1 MFNPTIMKNL
11 NFVVLIFFFQINLL
25 EAQDKLEVNES
36 YDSIRPLSF
45 YMEAA
50 LMNSPVLKMHA
61 AQVDQKKLELHLM
74 KYAWMREIYVTADTK
89 LGNYGNANPV
99 DQFNLGYGTGAFV
112 RFPLTAIV
120 GNGDRKKIAKLD
132 IEVSNYQRLNIEEE
146 LKKLVITQ
154 YNEVLLKRNLIKIQV
169 EAVDVS
175 LVNYKVAEEEYKG
188 GSINIDA
195 YSRTSQIYFTQLS
208 ALEKTKSEYKISI
221 ELLAE
226 ICGQN

>member
-1 MFNPTIMKNL
+1 MKTKIHLMLLIMFQTIG
-11 NFVVLIFFFQINLL
+11 LI
-25 EAQDKLEVNES
+25 AQDSVEVIVFT
-36 YDSIRPLSF
+36 DSIRPLS
-45 YMEAA
+45 YYLESAVS
-50 LMNSPVLKMHA
+50 NSPILKMHA

-132 IEVSNYQRLNIEEE
+132 IEVSNYQRLNIEGE
-146 LKKLVITQ
+146 LKKLVINQ

-175 LVNYKVAEEEYKG
+175 LVNYKIAEEEYMG
-188 GSINIDA
+188 GTINIDA
-195 YSRTSQIYFTQLS
+195 FSRTSQIYFTQLS

-226 ICGQN
+226 ICGLN

>member
-1 MFNPTIMKNL
+1 MKTKIHLMLLVMFQT
-11 NFVVLIFFFQINLL
+11 VSLL
-25 EAQDKLEVNES
+25 AQDSVEVIAFT
-36 YDSIRPLSF
+36 DSIRPLS
-45 YMEAA
+45 YYLESAVE
-50 LMNSPVLKMHA
+50 NSPILKMHA

-99 DQFNLGYGTGAFV
+99 DQLNLGYGTGAFV

-132 IEVSNYQRLNIEEE
+132 IEVSNYQRLNIEGE
-146 LKKLVITQ
+146 LKKLVINQ

-175 LVNYKVAEEEYKG
+175 LVNYKIAEEEYMG
-188 GSINIDA
+188 GTINIDA
-195 YSRTSQIYFTQLS
+195 FSRTSQIYFTQLS

-226 ICGQN
+226 ICGLN

>member
-1 MFNPTIMKNL
+1 MKTKIHLMLLIMFQTIG
-11 NFVVLIFFFQINLL
+11 LI
-25 EAQDKLEVNES
+25 AQDSVEVIVFT
-36 YDSIRPLSF
+36 DSIRPLS
-45 YMEAA
+45 YYLESAVS
-50 LMNSPVLKMHA
+50 NSPILKMHA

-132 IEVSNYQRLNIEEE
+132 IEVSNYQRLNIEGE
-146 LKKLVITQ
+146 LKKLVIDQ

-175 LVNYKVAEEEYKG
+175 LVNYKIAEEEYMG
-188 GSINIDA
+188 GTINIDA
-195 YSRTSQIYFTQLS
+195 FSRTSQIYFTQLS

-226 ICGQN
+226 ICGLN